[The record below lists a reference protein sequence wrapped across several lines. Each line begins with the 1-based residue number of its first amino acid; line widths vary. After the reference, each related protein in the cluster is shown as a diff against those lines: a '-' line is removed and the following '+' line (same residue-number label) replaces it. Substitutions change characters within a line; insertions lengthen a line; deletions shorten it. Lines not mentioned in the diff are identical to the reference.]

1 MRSECSLLV
10 AAVATHLPPD
20 EAIEIVHVIIELG
33 AQAVQSCCE
42 TGQVYRTGMLQHL
55 QARAKSS

>member
-1 MRSECSLLV
+1 M
-10 AAVATHLPPD
+10 ATHLPPD